1 MNHVGLL
8 ANAHD
13 NITRLEI
20 MVNKVT
26 GVDILQAAELNT
38 DIRVV
43 QSSTYLL
50 LISSLILLLI

>member
-20 MVNKVT
+20 AVNKVM

-38 DIRVV
+38 DI
-43 QSSTYLL
+43 
-50 LISSLILLLI
+50 SSLVIT